1 VSPPC
6 ASYPDRPGR
15 PRPVLDRE
23 RGGGPLVSSTLHSRT
38 LASTRLLLETYAGR
52 RLPDWERFTG
62 STDIVT
68 VERGAVVAPARVQH
82 PYVYLVIRGLLK
94 VRVRDGRADRTLA
107 IHGENELAT
116 SWPGLGME
124 LFARVDGR
132 TMPHLRADDRA
143 RPTGSPFEL
152 VAIEPTTAMRAS
164 FTTLE
169 ALAER
174 HHGWSLVLSTLIGT
188 NLVRT
193 VAALPDAHLS
203 TPEERYRDFLE
214 RRPDLVERISQRELA
229 AHLGVTEVGMSRIVR
244 RVAAQRAERGPST

>member
-1 VSPPC
+1 MV
-6 ASYPDRPGR
+6 A
-15 PRPVLDRE
+15 
-23 RGGGPLVSSTLHSRT
+23 STLHGHT

-52 RLPDWERFTG
+52 RLPEWEHFTRA
-62 STDIVT
+62 TEIVT
-68 VERGAVVAPARVQH
+68 VERGAVLVPARVHH

-94 VRVRDGRADRTLA
+94 VRVTDGRIERTIA

-116 SWPGLGME
+116 SWPGLGMD
-124 LFARVDGR
+124 LFTRVDGR
-132 TMPHLRADDRA
+132 TMPHLRGDPRV
-143 RPTGSPFEL
+143 RPDGSPFEL
-152 VAIEPTTAMRAS
+152 VAIEATTAMRTS

-174 HHGWSLVLSTLIGT
+174 HHGWSLVLTTLIGT

-193 VAALPDAHLS
+193 VAALPDVHLS

-244 RVAAQRAERGPST
+244 RVAAQRAEQEPKP